1 MSKEKRTSGGKVV
14 ILEDKGLKPVST
26 GTPMP
31 KTKPPKTT
39 SSQTTQK
46 PTSGKK

>member
-1 MSKEKRTSGGKVV
+1 MIKEMKTSGGKVV
-14 ILEDKGLKPVST
+14 MLEDKGLKPVST

-39 SSQTTQK
+39 DSQTTLK
-46 PTSGKK
+46 PTSSKK